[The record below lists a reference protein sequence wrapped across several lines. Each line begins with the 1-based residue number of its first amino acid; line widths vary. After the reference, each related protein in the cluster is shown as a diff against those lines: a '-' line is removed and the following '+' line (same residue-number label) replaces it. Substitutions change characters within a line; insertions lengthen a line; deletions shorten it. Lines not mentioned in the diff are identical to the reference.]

1 MVRIQSFDELIPK
14 LLTEYQIT
22 KSSKSGKDWNEEAS
36 FYAGRG
42 KSLRGRGRW
51 QQQGSNKACGTW
63 QNNKFT
69 MKRNKKVRTTIS
81 IIIEGEGECLENVKS
96 IPS

>member
-1 MVRIQSFDELIPK
+1 MVRIQSFDELNPK

-51 QQQGSNKACGTW
+51 QQQGSNKARGTW
-63 QNNKFT
+63 QNEQIYNE
-69 MKRNKKVRTTIS
+69 KKQ
-81 IIIEGEGECLENVKS
+81 EGENYNFNNNRGRGRMLRECQIN
-96 IPS
+96 